1 MAYRDEVLADSPT
14 AYYRLGE
21 AAGTTAAD
29 EVGAHAGTYVNT
41 PTLGAAG
48 AVAGNTAVTFAAG
61 SSQRVLTTT
70 LGTLGANLLT
80 ASAEFWVKT
89 TTTALGAA
97 FGVLN
102 TGTTVAWQCF
112 LNANATGALSVGSTQ
127 FYVRDNTGLQV
138 QGTISTNLYDGAWHH
153 VVMVVTSATTFA
165 VYVDGVAVTVTY
177 GLQNTLATFVNF
189 GFAPTIAARN
199 NRGTIDTFLSATL
212 DEAAFYPTRL
222 SAARVAA
229 HFAAANP
236 ASSSARTLGLL
247 GVGGG

>member
-41 PTLGAAG
+41 PTLGVAG
-48 AVAGNTAVTFAAG
+48 AVSGNTAATFVKA
-61 SSQRVLTTT
+61 SSEHVLTTT
-70 LGTLGANLLT
+70 LGTLGASLLT

-89 TTTALGAA
+89 TTTALGAV

-102 TGTTVAWQCF
+102 TGTTVAWQVF
-112 LNANATGALSVGSTQ
+112 LNSNATGALSVGSTQ
-127 FYVRDNTGLQV
+127 FYVRDNGGLQV
-138 QGTISTNLYDGAWHH
+138 QGTIATNLYDGAWHH

-165 VYVDGVAVTVTY
+165 VYVDGVAVAVTY

-189 GFAPTIAARN
+189 GFPVTIAARN
-199 NRGTIDTFLSATL
+199 NRNTIDTFADVTL
-212 DEAAFYPTRL
+212 DEVAFYPTRL
-222 SAARVAA
+222 SVSRVAA
-229 HFAAANP
+229 HFAAATP
-236 ASSSARTLGLL
+236 ASSAARTLGLL